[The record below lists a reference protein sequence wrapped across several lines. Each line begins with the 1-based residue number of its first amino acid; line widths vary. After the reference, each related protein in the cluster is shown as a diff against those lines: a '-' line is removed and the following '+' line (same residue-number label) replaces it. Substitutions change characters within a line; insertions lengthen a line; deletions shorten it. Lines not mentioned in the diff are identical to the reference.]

1 MNSSGQKQGVLRFG
15 SFELDIANGEL
26 RKGGVLVKLQS
37 QPFELLSLLVGRPGQ
52 VVSREEI
59 RQELWGD
66 ETFVDFD
73 QSINFCVNKVRDAL
87 DDDPQKPRYIET
99 VPRKGYRFVA
109 AIVESGPEPAQAAP
123 TRRPRWLVL
132 AGVALLLVAI
142 ALAARTAI
150 ESKLGTKAIRSLAVL
165 PFENLSANT
174 EQQYF
179 ADAIT
184 DDVITDLARIS
195 TLRVI
200 SRTSVMQYKNT
211 KKPIP
216 EIARELNVDAVLEG
230 TVTRDGDRVRITVQ
244 LIRAD
249 PEKHLWADRYEEGL
263 GGILTLQ
270 DNVAKAVAREIRVK
284 VTPQEQA
291 ALDTPRTVDP
301 EAYEAYLKGRY
312 FRRRGGE
319 KNLAKSLQYFQQAT
333 QKDPSYALAW
343 AGLADAYHG
352 LAAWGV
358 LPWREAAPRTRA
370 AAEKALDLDRSLV
383 EPVVSLASVKMWYE
397 WDWAGGEQLC
407 KRAIQLSPKYGQAH
421 DTYFLLLAVTGRTQE
436 GVAEERQARQA
447 DPLDPIFAAN
457 ITWGLYLAHNYE
469 EAEREDLKWDVWHP
483 AWRGDY
489 IRASIY
495 LETGRPREAVKMLQE
510 EAAISHHQALLDLMY
525 LGHAL
530 GVTGAREEGRKIL
543 AEMQALA
550 QSRYV
555 PPDYIAMV
563 YEGLGDRERALQWYE
578 KAVDERSMN
587 IWVLPDQRLDSIRSE
602 PRFKNL
608 MRRMGLPR

>member
-15 SFELDIANGEL
+15 NFELDIANGEL

-59 RQELWGD
+59 RRALWGD

-73 QSINFCVNKVRDAL
+73 QSINFCVNKLRDAL
-87 DDDPQKPRYIET
+87 DDDPQRPQCIET
-99 VPRKGYRFVA
+99 VPRKGYRFIA
-109 AIVESGPEPAQAAP
+109 AIVDSRPEPAEVKHAYSA
-123 TRRPRWLVL
+123 RWMLL
-132 AGVALLLVAI
+132 AGAGLLLVAI
-142 ALAARTAI
+142 VLAARTAI

-165 PFENLSANT
+165 PFENLSANP

-179 ADAIT
+179 ADGMT
-184 DDVITDLARIS
+184 DDLITDLARIS

-291 ALDTPRTVDP
+291 ALDTPRTADP

-312 FRRRGGE
+312 FWRPGGE

-343 AGLADAYHG
+343 AGLAGAYER
-352 LAAWGV
+352 LADWGV

-397 WDWAGGEQLC
+397 WDWPGAEQLC
-407 KRAIQLSPKYGQAH
+407 KRAIQLSPNNGQAH
-421 DTYFLLLAVTGRTQE
+421 STYSLLLAVTGRIQE
-436 GVAEERQARQA
+436 GCGRGAASPPGRSARSC
-447 DPLDPIFAAN
+447 LRR
-457 ITWGLYLAHNYE
+457 NYN
-469 EAEREDLKWDVWHP
+469 
-483 AWRGDY
+483 
-489 IRASIY
+489 
-495 LETGRPREAVKMLQE
+495 LET
-510 EAAISHHQALLDLMY
+510 
-525 LGHAL
+525 
-530 GVTGAREEGRKIL
+530 
-543 AEMQALA
+543 
-550 QSRYV
+550 
-555 PPDYIAMV
+555 
-563 YEGLGDRERALQWYE
+563 
-578 KAVDERSMN
+578 
-587 IWVLPDQRLDSIRSE
+587 
-602 PRFKNL
+602 
-608 MRRMGLPR
+608 LPRTQL